1 MHMLLYLLGV
11 STAITGAVM
20 GILAGTINLITTGL
34 LVAVLFGALGKIV
47 HLLELIESHLKV
59 VRNKPGWS
67 KAQIVLST
75 DDLIGHGLA
84 GVEGSGDEITD
95 PRPN

>member
-11 STAITGAVM
+11 STAISGAVM
-20 GILAGTINLITTGL
+20 GILAGSLELISSGL
-34 LVAVLFGALGKIV
+34 LAAILFGALGKIV
-47 HLLELIESHLKV
+47 HLLELMEDHLRV
-59 VRNKPGWS
+59 VRKKPAWS

-75 DDLIGHGLA
+75 DDLISHGQA
-84 GVEGSGDEITD
+84 GLDDDDGEITD